1 MLKRLKRVF
10 RLILHSDNRP
20 PHEIHPEVKHWQVGD
35 RLRYKPQG
43 RKEDEPYKDLK
54 WIIFLHKGLTS
65 DGHIIIED
73 GERRNGTLLNKFLF
87 SRFIRRTRNLSL
99 EDRMM
104 REEISEEYMALLKN
118 FQREYARLQAK
129 TREDRNDLDFP
140 LSFRP
145 PLT

>member
-1 MLKRLKRVF
+1 MLKRLKRVL
-10 RLILHSDNRP
+10 RLFLRRDNRP

-35 RLRYKPQG
+35 QLQYKPGSISLLYTGYSQ
-43 RKEDEPYKDLK
+43 L
-54 WIIFLHKGLTS
+54 IFLHEGFTP
-65 DGHIIIED
+65 DGHIIVRD
-73 GERRNGTLLNKFLF
+73 KKLRNGTLLNKFLF

-104 REEISEEYMALLKN
+104 REEISGEYMALIKN

-140 LSFRP
+140 LSSRP
-145 PLT
+145 PLP